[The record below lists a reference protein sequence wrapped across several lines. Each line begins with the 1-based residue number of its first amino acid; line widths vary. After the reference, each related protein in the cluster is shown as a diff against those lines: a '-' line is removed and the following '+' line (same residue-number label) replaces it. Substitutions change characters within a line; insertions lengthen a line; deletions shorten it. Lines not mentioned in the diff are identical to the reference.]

1 MKKEKDK
8 NKRMIKYQ
16 SLKRNNL
23 ITNLGVI
30 LGPSTDV
37 SELGAILKKCKKIL
51 SSNIE
56 NFVVK
61 LGRLQV
67 SSMAAHVLAMAAI
80 FLLVPT
86 FVGKYQH
93 VLSL

>member
-67 SSMAAHVLAMAAI
+67 ILYI
-80 FLLVPT
+80 
-86 FVGKYQH
+86 
-93 VLSL
+93 